1 MARERQPFLVDRLV
15 CSTVTLIY
23 GEPFSGKSTI
33 AAALAAASLKGQPFL
48 GHPLMRAVDRVVILS
63 TEVDGP
69 EEYGQRLTEA
79 AGLNPIN
86 APVDMFSLPSLK
98 QDSDWRNL
106 AADIAPQ
113 KGDLIILDNLT
124 GVVHPSVNDDSAI
137 RQVFDGLRYLT
148 AAGATVVVVAHIS
161 EKRHEGRAST
171 KPMGSTA
178 ISAGVRWRVRVGARA
193 DEITLTC
200 DGNAAKGLILRLR
213 RGERLTDFEVVEEQS
228 AEAATAERRE
238 RDREKGDRLALL
250 ADWVVQNHPSAKPAD
265 LGRLL
270 VEQAPW
276 VAGGKNPARQV
287 ARYLSEGRG
296 VGGFLERR
304 DGVWCR
310 RGVA

>member
-1 MARERQPFLVDRLV
+1 
-15 CSTVTLIY
+15 
-23 GEPFSGKSTI
+23 
-33 AAALAAASLKGQPFL
+33 
-48 GHPLMRAVDRVVILS
+48 
-63 TEVDGP
+63 
-69 EEYGQRLTEA
+69 
-79 AGLNPIN
+79 
-86 APVDMFSLPSLK
+86 MFSLPSLK
-98 QDSDWRNL
+98 QDTDWRIL

-178 ISAGVRWRVRVGARA
+178 ISAGVRWRVRVGTRA

-200 DGNAAKGLILRLR
+200 DGNAAKGLTLRLR

-228 AEAATAERRE
+228 AEAATAQRRE
-238 RDREKGDRLALL
+238 RDREKGDRLAEL
-250 ADWVVQNHPSAKPAD
+250 ADWVIQNHPRATPAE

-270 VEQAPW
+270 IKRAPSL
-276 VAGGKNPARQV
+276 AGGRIRRGRWRSTWARAGEWAGSWSSRTV
-287 ARYLSEGRG
+287 SG
-296 VGGFLERR
+296 VGGAWDERPGAPCPLSQCPPLTGWGKTPPPLSPHR
-304 DGVWCR
+304 
-310 RGVA
+310 